1 MATVSPPQN
10 WAYTLQLPRSPGAPR
25 IARVIL
31 RAALDHHGM
40 EELTEVAELL
50 TSELVTNA
58 YQHTDGPSSVRVRRV
73 REDRVRVSVW
83 DTDPVIPASFDRPVD
98 VFGGGPGAAPDAEAG
113 RGLLLVRLC
122 AANWGGHPIGAELF
136 GLDGKA
142 LWFELVTGRDAF
154 DVAA

>member
-1 MATVSPPQN
+1 MTIAPPPQN
-10 WAYTLQLPRSPGAPR
+10 WAYTLQLPRSAGAPR

-40 EELTEVAELL
+40 EELAEVAELL

-58 YQHTDGPSSVRVRRV
+58 YLHTDGPSSVRMRRV
-73 REDRVRVSVW
+73 REGRVRVSVW
-83 DTDPVIPASFDRPVD
+83 DTDPAIPASF
-98 VFGGGPGAAPDAEAG
+98 GGAGAGPDAEAG

-122 AANWGGHPIGAELF
+122 AANWGGHPIGAGLF

-142 LWFELVTGRDAF
+142 LWFELVAGRDAY